1 MLINKYPKAYM
12 AFNNKH
18 IFNDLRKT
26 MNNRIL
32 VLDGAMGTMIQNYK
46 LTEYQYRGNKFKN
59 NAIDQK
65 GNNEILNL
73 TQPELITQ
81 IHTTYLDA
89 GADIIETNTF
99 NANHIS
105 QKDYEMEQ
113 FVYDMNKQAA
123 IAAKKATKINQQADS
138 NKYVAGVLG
147 PTNKTGSIS
156 PKVED
161 PGYRE
166 VTFEQLYN
174 SYAEQAEGLLD
185 GGVDL
190 FLVETIF
197 DSINAKAA
205 LQAMENTMADHN
217 MRLPVMVSFTIN
229 DSGGRML
236 TGQSI
241 KGFVDTIS
249 KFSLFSIGMNCA
261 FGAQHLKPFI
271 EELAAISP
279 FYVSAHPNAGLPNE
293 LGEYDQTPENMAK
306 EVEPYCKE
314 GLVNIIGGC
323 CGSKPEHIAE
333 ISKVAKIH
341 NPHVIK
347 EREHKTVVSGLD
359 SLEVEK
365 RSNSYISIGERTNV
379 MGSKKFLRLIKEE
392 KFEEALD
399 IAKDQISSGAQML
412 NINMDEAM
420 IDGKKAMVRF
430 LRLLAAEPKINKHPL
445 MIDSSDFE
453 ILETGLQNVTGKPV
467 INSISLKEGSDDF
480 LHKASI
486 IKKYGAAVVVMAFDE
501 KGQADTYERKKEIC
515 LRSYNLLTKEIHFP
529 AEDIIFDP
537 NVLTVGTGIEEHNNY
552 AVDFI
557 EATRWIKQNLPYA
570 KVSAGISNV
579 SFAFRGNPAIR
590 DAMNSIFV
598 SLCQE
603 AGLDFAIVNPD
614 KIMDTNAIP
623 EELKKNIEDVLL
635 NRKEDATEQLLQ
647 AGKQFSTNTKSH
659 KDENSW
665 DKLDPKERLI
675 QSLIEGETRYL
686 SQDLHHLR
694 ENYDYSL
701 DIIEGPLMEGMGIV
715 GNLFEK
721 GEMFLPQVVK
731 TARTMKQAVS
741 ILMPYVEKENKAQT
755 SNEKG
760 KILLATVK
768 GDVHDIGKNIFSLV
782 LSCNNYDIIDLGVMV
797 DNNTIINAIKEHQP
811 DIVGVSGLITPSLNH
826 MKELAIK
833 MEENNFHIPLIL
845 GGATTSEIHT
855 AVKVAPYYSGLVL
868 RGADASQS
876 AHLINNLLGKKAKQK
891 QKEMEE
897 HQKEIREKYEMKN
910 AQYTYKPLETARK
923 KSFQVDFNTYRPA
936 KPNKLSQTKTIRY
949 ELENIEPFIDWKM
962 FFYSW
967 GLKGKFPEILEEDTK
982 KGKEA
987 RRLYSE
993 AKEMLKDI
1001 IENQKIEARA
1011 IFGIYPA
1018 ARRNDDIIIYT
1029 DESRKHIQAY
1039 LPMLR
1044 QQTDRAN
1051 KEHFLSLSDFIAP
1064 ENSGVQDYIGTFAAS
1079 AGFGGDK
1086 YVNEFKKDGDSY
1098 SSIMFRLLAD
1108 RLTEAISEILHKDV
1122 RNNYWGYSNE
1132 DKTDRKTLLKQRYDG
1147 IRPSPGYPACPD
1159 HSLKK
1164 EIFNLMD
1171 VENQIGIQLTDSYAM
1186 HPASS
1191 VCGFY
1196 FALPESRYFNLGKIS
1211 KDQINDY
1218 ASRQRIPT
1226 KKAEELFRPYLNYST
1241 K

>member
-1 MLINKYPKAYM
+1 MTIN
-12 AFNNKH
+12 NQH
-18 IFNDLRKT
+18 IFSNLRNIL
-26 MNNRIL
+26 NNRIL
-32 VLDGAMGTMIQNYK
+32 ILDGAMGTMIQNHNLSEKQYK
-46 LTEYQYRGNKFKN
+46 GNKFQN
-59 NAIDQK
+59 NSIDQK

-73 TQPELITQ
+73 TQKEIIKQ
-81 IHTTYLDA
+81 IHTTYLNA

-105 QKDYEMEQ
+105 QKDYGMEQ

-123 IAAKKATKINQQADS
+123 ITAKNAIIETQKIDS
-138 NKYVAGVLG
+138 TKYVAGVLG
-147 PTNKTGSIS
+147 PTNKTASIS

-166 VTFEQLYN
+166 VTFEQLYKAF
-174 SYAEQAEGLLD
+174 AEQAEGLID

-190 FLVETIF
+190 FLIETVF

-205 LQAMENTMADHN
+205 LQALESTMEKHN
-217 MRLPVMVSFTIN
+217 LRLPVMVSFTIN

-241 KGFVDTIS
+241 KGFIDTIAR
-249 KFSLFSIGMNCA
+249 FPLFSIGMNCA
-261 FGAQHLKPFI
+261 FGAHHLKPFVK
-271 EELAAISP
+271 ELAEISP

-293 LGEYDQTPENMAK
+293 LGEYDQTPEDMAK

-333 ISKVAKIH
+333 ISKAAKSH
-341 NPHVIK
+341 KPHVIK
-347 EREHKTVVSGLD
+347 EREHKTVISGLD
-359 SLEVEK
+359 SLEIDQ
-365 RSNSYISIGERTNV
+365 RNNSYIPIGERTNV

-399 IAKDQISSGAQML
+399 IAKDQISSGAQMI

-445 MIDSSDFE
+445 MIDSSDFN
-453 ILETGLQNVTGKPV
+453 ILETGLQNVIGKPV
-467 INSISLKEGSDDF
+467 VNSISLKEGTDDF
-480 LHKASI
+480 LQKASI
-486 IKKYGAAVVVMAFDE
+486 IKKYGAALVVMAFDE
-501 KGQADTYERKKEIC
+501 KGQADTFERKKQIC
-515 LRSYNLLTKEIHFP
+515 LRSYNILTKEINFP

-557 EATRWIKQNLPYA
+557 KAISWIKQNLPYA
-570 KVSAGISNV
+570 KVSGGISNV

-598 SLCQE
+598 NLCAE

-614 KIMDTNAIP
+614 KIMDTDAIP
-623 EELKKNIEDVLL
+623 EELRKNIENVLL
-635 NRKEDATEQLLQ
+635 NRKKDATEQLLQ
-647 AGKQFSTNTKSH
+647 AGEKYSKKPKSSNN
-659 KDENSW
+659 ESSW
-665 DKLDPKERLI
+665 DKLEPKERLI

-686 SQDLHHLR
+686 SEDLQKLR
-694 ENYDYSL
+694 KKYEYSL

-715 GNLFEK
+715 GNLFEN

-741 ILMPYVEKENKAQT
+741 MLMPYVEKENKGET
-755 SNEKG
+755 SSEKG

-768 GDVHDIGKNIFSLV
+768 GDVHDIGKNILSLV
-782 LSCNNYDIIDLGVMV
+782 LSCNNYNIIDLGVMV
-797 DNNTIINAIKEHQP
+797 ENQTIINAIKEHQP
-811 DIVGVSGLITPSLNH
+811 NIVGVSGLITPSLNH

-833 MEENNFHIPLIL
+833 MEENNLKTPLIL
-845 GGATTSEIHT
+845 GGATTSDIHT

-868 RGADASQS
+868 HGGDASQS

-891 QKEMEE
+891 QKEMKES
-897 HQKEIREKYEMKN
+897 QKEIREKYEMKN
-910 AQYTYKPLETARK
+910 AQYTYKPLAAARD
-923 KSFQVDFNTYRPA
+923 KSFRVDFNNYKPA
-936 KPNKLSQTKTIRY
+936 KPKKLSQTKIIRY

-987 RRLYSE
+987 RRLYTE

-1001 IENQKIEARA
+1001 IENKKVEARA

-1018 ARRNDDIIIYT
+1018 ARRKDDIIIYT
-1029 DESRKHIQAY
+1029 DESREHIRTI

-1064 ENSGVQDYIGTFAAS
+1064 ENTGIRDYIGTFAIS

-1086 YVNEFKKDGDSY
+1086 YVNEFKKEGDSY
-1098 SSIMFRLLAD
+1098 NSIMFRLLTD

-1122 RNNYWGYSNE
+1122 RNNYWGYSKE
-1132 DKTDRKTLLKQRYDG
+1132 EQTDRKTLLKQRYDG

-1164 EIFNLMD
+1164 EIFKLMD
-1171 VENQIGIQLTDSYAM
+1171 VKSQIGIQLTESYAM

-1196 FALPESRYFNLGKIS
+1196 FALPQSRYFNLGKIS

-1218 ASRQRIPT
+1218 AKRQRIPA
-1226 KKAEELFRPYLNYST
+1226 KKAEELFKPYLNYST